1 MFNLNIIMLAM
12 QRFWCCNHQVKTIF
26 TANLF
31 VIIFA
36 LSFTQ
41 PVNKYS
47 QLDELAITN
56 PFIADGYTLIAE
68 VNSLRAAHGLPGY
81 NVHPIL
87 MQIAQAHSA
96 YQASIG
102 TVTHYGADG
111 SRPYQRALAAGYPV
125 AGDLSL
131 GGIFSENIMAGPNL
145 TPKEAVAAWQGD
157 APHLST
163 MLSPNFND
171 VGAGI
176 AVVGSYVYYTLDVGL
191 ASGSPVPY
199 TPSVGETPGAPVTYV
214 APVSVNTP
222 LEDGSIIHIV
232 KPGETLWSIAAAYGV
247 KVDDVRS
254 LNKLW
259 SGALIYPGSKLIIR
273 LSVTKTPVPPTPT
286 TTRRPTPTRPLYP
299 TATGTVTLIP
309 TPVPAAAAPNN
320 ETTLIVLGIVV
331 LSLSM
336 AGVLTWVSDKH
347 AS

>member
-1 MFNLNIIMLAM
+1 MLAM

-26 TANLF
+26 SANLF
-31 VIIFA
+31 VIIFVLA
-36 LSFTQ
+36 FTQ
-41 PVNKYS
+41 PVKKYS
-47 QLDELAITN
+47 QLDELAIIN
-56 PFIADGYTLIAE
+56 PIIADGYTLIAE

-87 MQIAQAHSA
+87 MQIAQAHSE

-102 TVTHYGADG
+102 TWTHYSANGFDEY
-111 SRPYQRALAAGYPV
+111 RRAIAAGYPAADAFSV
-125 AGDLSL
+125 DENVMMGTINLS
-131 GGIFSENIMAGPNL
+131 PQDV
-145 TPKEAVAAWQGD
+145 VAAWQSD
-157 APHLST
+157 APHLNN
-163 MLSPNFND
+163 MLSSKYKD
-171 VGAGI
+171 VGAGV
-176 AVVGSYVYYTLDVGL
+176 AVLGDYIYYTLDVGL

-199 TPSVGETPGAPVTYV
+199 TPSVGETPRAPLVTYV

-232 KPGETLWSIAAAYGV
+232 KPGEAPWSIAAAYGIN
-247 KVDDVRS
+247 VDDLRK

-259 SGALIYPGSKLIIR
+259 SETLIYPGNKLIIR
-273 LSVTKTPVPPTPT
+273 LSVTKTPEPPTPT
-286 TTRRPTPTRPLYP
+286 STRKPTPTRPLYP

-331 LSLSM
+331 LSLSI
-336 AGVLTWVSDKH
+336 AGVLTWVSDKR

>member
-1 MFNLNIIMLAM
+1 MLAM

-26 TANLF
+26 AANLF
-31 VIIFA
+31 VVIFA

-47 QLDELAITN
+47 HLDELAITN
-56 PFIADGYTLIAE
+56 PLIADGYTLIAE
-68 VNSLRAAHGLPGY
+68 VNSLRTTNGLPAY
-81 NVHPIL
+81 NINPIL
-87 MQIAQAHSA
+87 MQISQAHSM

-102 TVTHYGADG
+102 TVTHYSADG

-157 APHLST
+157 APHLNT

-171 VGAGI
+171 VGAGV

-191 ASGSPVPY
+191 ASGSPFPY
-199 TPSVGETPGAPVTYV
+199 TPSVGETPGAPLVTYV

-222 LEDGSIIHIV
+222 LEDGSITHIV

-247 KVDDVRS
+247 KLDDVRS

-259 SGALIYPGSKLIIR
+259 SGTLIYTGNKLIIR
-273 LSVTKTPVPPTPT
+273 LSVTKTPEPPTPT
-286 TTRRPTPTRPLYP
+286 TTRRPTPARPLYP
-299 TATGTVTLIP
+299 TATGTVTLFP
-309 TPVPAAAAPNN
+309 MPVPAAAAPNN

-331 LSLSM
+331 LSLSI
-336 AGVLTWVSDKH
+336 AGVLTWVSDKR